1 MIGGAAL
8 NLLGIVHRATED
20 CDIIYPLLPEA
31 IVTAAR
37 EFAEQQRTIERSDLD
52 RDWLN
57 NGPASL
63 VEVLPSG
70 WEARLQPCY
79 SGTVLTL
86 RSLGRLDLIRSK
98 LFAVCDRGR
107 DLADCLALA
116 PSVEELAAIQ
126 PWLAIQ
132 DLNPDWPAHVRST
145 LANIARRLHD
155 AQNQ

>member
-1 MIGGAAL
+1 MDTRRTLEQFDTFLAARGLSLEAVVIGGAAL

-79 SGTVLTL
+79 SG
-86 RSLGRLDLIRSK
+86 
-98 LFAVCDRGR
+98 AVC
-107 DLADCLALA
+107 
-116 PSVEELAAIQ
+116 
-126 PWLAIQ
+126 
-132 DLNPDWPAHVRST
+132 
-145 LANIARRLHD
+145 
-155 AQNQ
+155 